1 MGTCRASSGDDV
13 FRLFSPFPSSIPLL
27 TVFCYCTYSAYAILP
42 LQLESIRSATSPMEP
57 LKPLYTITAHKLYHP
72 DTKVDSNPRV
82 VSPMSFL
89 SMKVALV
96 EDITRT

>member
-1 MGTCRASSGDDV
+1 MRSTY
-13 FRLFSPFPSSIPLL
+13 LL
-27 TVFCYCTYSAYAILP
+27 NK
-42 LQLESIRSATSPMEP
+42 P
-57 LKPLYTITAHKLYHP
+57 LKPFYKITTHELYHP

-89 SMKVALV
+89 SMKVALM